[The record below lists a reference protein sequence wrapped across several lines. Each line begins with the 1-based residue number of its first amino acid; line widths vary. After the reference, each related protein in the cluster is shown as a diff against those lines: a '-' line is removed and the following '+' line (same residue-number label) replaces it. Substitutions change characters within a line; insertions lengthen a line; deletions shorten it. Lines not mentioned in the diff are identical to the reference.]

1 MTVFKIA
8 GEYKNLT
15 MRTGRHAQRDGGR
28 QRNIK
33 GCALSRLLISILQI
47 HFQIGAQG
55 ERESVRAIQEGMEE

>member
-1 MTVFKIA
+1 
-8 GEYKNLT
+8 